1 MTQRKA
7 IEELN
12 ALTERV
18 IGAAIQVHRELGPGL
33 LKSAYSECLA
43 LELKDCGLHATREVA
58 IPLRYKSIAVENAYR
73 LDFVVEDAVIIECK
87 AIEQLLPIHSAQVLT
102 YLKLTDKRLGLLI
115 NFNVEVLH
123 KGLKRIANGF

>member
-43 LELKDCGLHATREVA
+43 LELKDCGLHAVREVA

>member
-12 ALTERV
+12 LLTEQV

-33 LKSAYSECLA
+33 LENVYSECLA
-43 LELKDCGLHATREVA
+43 IELAASGLHTLREIT
-58 IPLRYKSIAVENAYR
+58 IPLLYKNVAVKNAYR
-73 LDFVVEDAVIIECK
+73 LDFLVEDSLIIECK
-87 AIEQLLPIHSAQVLT
+87 TVEQLLPIHSAQVLT
-102 YLKLTDKRLGLLI
+102 YLKLMDKRLGLLI

-123 KGLKRIANGF
+123 KGIKRIANGV